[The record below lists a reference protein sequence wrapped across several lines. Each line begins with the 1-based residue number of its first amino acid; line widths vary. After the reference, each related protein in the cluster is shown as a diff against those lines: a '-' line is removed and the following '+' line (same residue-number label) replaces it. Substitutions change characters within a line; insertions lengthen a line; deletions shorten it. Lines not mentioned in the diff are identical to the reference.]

1 MIENLEEKAQAVKE
15 EATLGGAEVEALL
28 MKLLDKSDAKKE
40 TESIEYKYVYSK
52 LSNGNYF
59 YWDYRKEGQVLFK
72 WNGEFWKEQTENVL
86 KGHIADW
93 LKKNH
98 PTKFSS
104 KSLGSIYTMFMATV
118 KPFNERKLGN
128 TIIPTKIHWLKVNDE
143 TGEITAIQPN
153 KDLDIRYQI
162 DIEVKKAGQ
171 FLLPVVKEQ
180 PAVAPPA
187 QRAVKPSPRLGTPT
201 KATNKATLQH
211 FLESSLPN
219 LDKRNLVQ
227 EYAGYSLTN
236 SVKKQ
241 VFQIWVGKGANG
253 KSVLIELLAK
263 IHGQAVSVNISK
275 VHEYNNH
282 LIGASLIYCTE
293 ASKQASFDQEFL
305 KQAVSGDKI
314 ELRGIYSKKQNAYL
328 TAKWVMLM
336 NAMPHIDDF
345 SDGLFRRTQ
354 IIDWDVQ
361 FDGKGNNPQPID
373 DLAIKI
379 LENEKEEFL
388 IWCLQGLQRL
398 IKAKW
403 KFTVSKEVDKN
414 LEDWKNSADKIR
426 LFVSEFNYLYTKADN
441 LSTPKVKMF
450 EAFNNWAIENN
461 FAQVNSTTF
470 WMRMANIFPQI
481 KTDPEKKVDG
491 QRVVFIKAMPT

>member
-1 MIENLEEKAQAVKE
+1 
-15 EATLGGAEVEALL
+15 
-28 MKLLDKSDAKKE
+28 
-40 TESIEYKYVYSK
+40 
-52 LSNGNYF
+52 
-59 YWDYRKEGQVLFK
+59 
-72 WNGEFWKEQTENVL
+72 
-86 KGHIADW
+86 
-93 LKKNH
+93 
-98 PTKFSS
+98 
-104 KSLGSIYTMFMATV
+104 
-118 KPFNERKLGN
+118 
-128 TIIPTKIHWLKVNDE
+128 
-143 TGEITAIQPN
+143 
-153 KDLDIRYQI
+153 
-162 DIEVKKAGQ
+162 
-171 FLLPVVKEQ
+171 
-180 PAVAPPA
+180 
-187 QRAVKPSPRLGTPT
+187 
-201 KATNKATLQH
+201 
-211 FLESSLPN
+211 
-219 LDKRNLVQ
+219 
-227 EYAGYSLTN
+227 
-236 SVKKQ
+236 
-241 VFQIWVGKGANG
+241 
-253 KSVLIELLAK
+253 
-263 IHGQAVSVNISK
+263 
-275 VHEYNNH
+275 
-282 LIGASLIYCTE
+282 
-293 ASKQASFDQEFL
+293 
-305 KQAVSGDKI
+305 
-314 ELRGIYSKKQNAYL
+314 
-328 TAKWVMLM
+328 MLM

-345 SDGLFRRTQ
+345 SDGIFRRTQ